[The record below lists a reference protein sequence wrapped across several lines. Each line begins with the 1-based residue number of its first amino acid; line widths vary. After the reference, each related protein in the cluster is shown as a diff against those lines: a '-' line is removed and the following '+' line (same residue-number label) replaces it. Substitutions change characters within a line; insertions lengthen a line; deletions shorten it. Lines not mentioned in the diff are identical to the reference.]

1 MNPNASKLESATARS
16 LWVGIAALGIS
27 LGAQAGDPGSP
38 DRKSTSV
45 VVSYSDLDL
54 TDSAAARTLYAR
66 LKSAAREVCGSEPE
80 MRELRQS
87 ADYHACYA
95 RALNKAVL
103 RIDSASLHAL
113 HAARTQ
119 PRAVG

>member
-1 MNPNASKLESATARS
+1 MNVNASILESATARS
-16 LWVGIAALGIS
+16 LLVGIAALGIS

-38 DRKSTSV
+38 GRTSASV
-45 VVSYSDLDL
+45 VVNYSDLDL

-66 LKSAAREVCGSEPE
+66 LQSAAREVCGSEPE
-80 MRELRQS
+80 IRELRQS
-87 ADYHACYA
+87 VDYRACYQ

-103 RIDSASLHAL
+103 RIDSESLHAL

-119 PRAVG
+119 SRAVG